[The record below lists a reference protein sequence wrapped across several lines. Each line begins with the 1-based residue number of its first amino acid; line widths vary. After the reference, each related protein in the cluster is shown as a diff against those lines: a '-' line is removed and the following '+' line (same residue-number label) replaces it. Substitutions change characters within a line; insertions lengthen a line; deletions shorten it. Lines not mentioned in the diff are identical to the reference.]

1 MKVGFMRPSIEKD
14 FEYFVR
20 NLPKLEP
27 VEFCGVAK
35 ILSVPLYRTT
45 LPEGVKIEDLKN
57 MTEEQRYEIKL
68 DIMIPMDEIWEKMMD
83 RFLELPKCR
92 RKEINQILKDAQRGR

>member
-14 FEYFVR
+14 FEYFIR

-27 VEFCGVAK
+27 VEFCGIAK
-35 ILSVPLYRTT
+35 ILSVPLYKTA
-45 LPEGVKIEDLKN
+45 LPEGVKTEDLKD

-68 DIMIPMDEIWEKMMD
+68 NLMVPMDEIWERMMD
-83 RFLELPKCR
+83 RFLELPKR
-92 RKEINQILKDAQRGR
+92 RRREINQILKDAQRGK

>member
-14 FEYFVR
+14 FEYFIR

-27 VEFCGVAK
+27 VEFCGIAK
-35 ILSVPLYRTT
+35 ILSVPLYKTA
-45 LPEGVKIEDLKN
+45 LPEGVKIEDLKD

-68 DIMIPMDEIWEKMMD
+68 DIMVPMDEIWERMMD
-83 RFLELPKCR
+83 RFLELPKR
-92 RKEINQILKDAQRGR
+92 RRREINQILKDAQRGK

>member
-27 VEFCGVAK
+27 VEFCGIAK

-45 LPEGVKIEDLKN
+45 LPEGIKIEDLKD

-68 DIMIPMDEIWEKMMD
+68 DIMVPMDEIWERMMD
-83 RFLELPKCR
+83 RFLELPKRR
-92 RKEINQILKDAQRGR
+92 RKEINQILKDAQRGK

>member
-14 FEYFVR
+14 FEYFIR

-27 VEFCGVAK
+27 VEFCGIAK
-35 ILSVPLYRTT
+35 ILSVPLYKMA
-45 LPEGVKIEDLKN
+45 LPEGVKTEDLKD

-68 DIMIPMDEIWEKMMD
+68 NLMVPMDEIWERMMD
-83 RFLELPKCR
+83 RFLELPKR
-92 RKEINQILKDAQRGR
+92 RRREINQILKDAQRGK

>member
-27 VEFCGVAK
+27 VEFFGIAK
-35 ILSVPLYRTT
+35 ILSVPLYKTA
-45 LPEGVKIEDLKN
+45 LPEGVKIEDLKD
-57 MTEEQRYEIKL
+57 MTEEQRYKIKL
-68 DIMIPMDEIWEKMMD
+68 DIMIPMDEIWGKMMD
-83 RFLELPKCR
+83 RFLELPKKR
-92 RKEINQILKDAQRGR
+92 RKEINQILKDAQRGK